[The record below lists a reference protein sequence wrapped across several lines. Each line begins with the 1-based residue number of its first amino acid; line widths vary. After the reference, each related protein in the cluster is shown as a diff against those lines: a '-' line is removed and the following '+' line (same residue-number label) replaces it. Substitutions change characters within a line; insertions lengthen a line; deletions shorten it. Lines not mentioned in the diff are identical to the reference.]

1 MNQPAGQPIV
11 LTEEARKLAA
21 SILAADSSAIDWTK
35 VSALPCDPG
44 NGPDTLLVQLRHIL
58 ACGHAALRQHFLS
71 CETTGLLIL
80 NRCRRV

>member
-21 SILAADSSAIDWTK
+21 SILAADSRAIDWTK

-44 NGPDTLLVQLRHIL
+44 NGPDTLLV
-58 ACGHAALRQHFLS
+58 
-71 CETTGLLIL
+71 
-80 NRCRRV
+80 